1 MEGTWSR
8 KMKRSQRKKQ
18 QKVERAA
25 SREKVQRSDGVK
37 RGFRK
42 MVIDG
47 ATYSWRYFGNRV
59 EIRVPGKLNLKW
71 VVPVWQLQGLE
82 SVDAWQELHK
92 DDDGDRGSAWEVTP
106 SMVRQYIDEMCK
118 SCAQQAR
125 EGGN

>member
-1 MEGTWSR
+1 
-8 KMKRSQRKKQ
+8 MKRSQRKKQ

-118 SCAQQAR
+118 SCAQQTR
-125 EGGN
+125 EGGSQCRKLK